1 MPKNPATGSSRRPSG
16 RRLFFALDFDAE
28 FKSAVHILARSLP
41 VIAGRLMPPENYHMT
56 LRFLGQVAE
65 HGIDEIVEAV
75 QVPEIQPFSLHFGHI
90 GIFGK
95 HKVLFL
101 EPDSVPEAL
110 LQLVTSLNRDL
121 RRLHHIVKPARKTFR
136 PHITLYRDCEF
147 VDAMDSRVDL
157 EVRVRGF
164 YLMESRPIKSGVYY
178 TPVADWPLAKP
189 SLKAQILGQYPT

>member
-1 MPKNPATGSSRRPSG
+1 MPRNPATGSSRRPSG
-16 RRLFFALDFDAE
+16 RRLFFALDFDAG
-28 FKSAVHILARSLP
+28 FKSAVHSTARSLP

-65 HGIDEIVEAV
+65 HRVDQIVEAV
-75 QVPEIQPFSLHFGHI
+75 TVPDIRPFSLHFGHI

-110 LQLVTSLNRDL
+110 TGLVASLNRDL
-121 RRLHHIVKPARKTFR
+121 RPLHQIVKPAARAFR

-147 VDAMDSRVDL
+147 IDAMESGLDL
-157 EVRVRGF
+157 EVPVRNF

-189 SLKAQILGQYPT
+189 SLKAQILGQHRA